1 MINSLDILRVG
12 ASLNFF
18 FLLRSLEILKKENK
32 KKLPIPRMKFR
43 ELEFSNSNIIEEK
56 YNLAESLSKSGKNFP
71 R

>member
-1 MINSLDILRVG
+1 
-12 ASLNFF
+12 
-18 FLLRSLEILKKENK
+18 
-32 KKLPIPRMKFR
+32 MKFR